1 MTLKTMP
8 RAVLYVVLLAT
19 LLYYS
24 DNSQM
29 VATLLRLFILSYVL
43 YNIIVVLLLLGR
55 KSIAIVRNEIKLRR
69 LKEDPSREDIHI
81 DEGYSGVFHT
91 KEYIDTFREVSSTF
105 QKADED
111 RRSGNKVGYI
121 CEVQKLVNHFII
133 SRLSIKVAS
142 VSYEQKEQI
151 CGTVAAFQQCGDKY
165 PEVSAYVIELI
176 RRYDKH

>member
-29 VATLLRLFILSYVL
+29 VATLLWLFILSHVL
-43 YNIIVVLLLLGR
+43 YNIVVVLLLLGR
-55 KSIAIVRNEIKLRR
+55 KSITIVRNEIKLRR

-91 KEYIDTFREVSSTF
+91 KAYLDTFREISSTF
-105 QKADED
+105 QTADED
-111 RRSGNKVGYI
+111 RRSGNKIGYL

-142 VSYEQKEQI
+142 FSYEQKEQI
-151 CGTVAAFQQCGDKY
+151 CGTIAAFKSCGNKY
-165 PEVSAYVIELI
+165 PEVSAYVIELV